1 MEAVYID
8 IDVPL
13 GLSAFAT
20 VVPARGG
27 MFSARRRLNM
37 SGEAKLASPLSE
49 SDLYASVEAEKQD

>member
-27 MFSARRRLNM
+27 M
-37 SGEAKLASPLSE
+37 SPR
-49 SDLYASVEAEKQD
+49 AAG